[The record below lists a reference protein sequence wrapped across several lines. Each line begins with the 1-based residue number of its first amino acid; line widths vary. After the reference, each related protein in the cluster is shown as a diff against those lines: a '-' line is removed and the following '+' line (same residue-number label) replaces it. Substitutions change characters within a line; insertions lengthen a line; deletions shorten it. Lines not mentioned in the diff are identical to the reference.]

1 MSGEAAKS
9 FYEDFLAEL
18 RKQHSPDKIK
28 DGVFGEYMQVL
39 STMDFRGKSFE
50 TYQNK
55 NLLCSGSRLM

>member
-39 STMDFRGKSFE
+39 CIKPWILEQS
-50 TYQNK
+50 
-55 NLLCSGSRLM
+55 L

>member
-9 FYEDFLAEL
+9 FYEGFLAEL

-39 STMDFRGKSFE
+39 LTMDFRAKPLKLTITKICFAVE
-50 TYQNK
+50 AD
-55 NLLCSGSRLM
+55 

>member
-39 STMDFRGKSFE
+39 LTMHFRGKTF
-50 TYQNK
+50 
-55 NLLCSGSRLM
+55 

>member
-1 MSGEAAKS
+1 MSGEAAKA

-39 STMDFRGKSFE
+39 STMDFREKALKLTKTKICCVVE
-50 TYQNK
+50 AD
-55 NLLCSGSRLM
+55 

>member
-39 STMDFRGKSFE
+39 LTMDFRAKPLKL
-50 TYQNK
+50 TKTK
-55 NLLCSGSRLM
+55 NCCAVEAD